1 MKPTQLSKDYKFLTE
16 EADNFAKQ
24 IKEQQETQLKEQA
37 REAVKVLERDIPN
50 WNNELYNKVRS
61 YAVAEGMEKTI
72 VDQIVDPVAIKLIH
86 KSRLYDEAKKK
97 LLSKR
102 KPKPTTKVLKE
113 ICIYRC
119 NQRRCKKK

>member
-1 MKPTQLSKDYKFLTE
+1 MRSEANSAFQDYKFLTE

-37 REAVKVLERDIPN
+37 HEAVKVLERDIPN

-86 KSRLYDEAKKK
+86 KADFTTKQKRK

-102 KPKPTTKVLKE
+102 KLNQQLKF
-113 ICIYRC
+113 
-119 NQRRCKKK
+119 

>member
-1 MKPTQLSKDYKFLTE
+1 MKPTSAFQDYKFLTE

-86 KSRLYDEAKKK
+86 KKQTLRRSKKE
-97 LLSKR
+97 SFYQ
-102 KPKPTTKVLKE
+102 KE
-113 ICIYRC
+113 S
-119 NQRRCKKK
+119 

>member
-1 MKPTQLSKDYKFLTE
+1 MKL
-16 EADNFAKQ
+16 
-24 IKEQQETQLKEQA
+24 
-37 REAVKVLERDIPN
+37 VKVLERDIPN

-86 KSRLYDEAKKK
+86 KSRLYDLKQKRK

-102 KPKPTTKVLKE
+102 KLNQQLKF
-113 ICIYRC
+113 
-119 NQRRCKKK
+119 